1 MSEYRQMEQKIFV
14 WEIEGISKGIVFA
27 ESMAEARHKIAAG
40 LPEMYMN
47 EEEFKVCVYILED
60 WQRKDELKIFAE
72 EEDIYVI

>member
-1 MSEYRQMEQKIFV
+1 MSEYKQMEKKIFV

-47 EEEFKVCVYILED
+47 EEEFKVCV
-60 WQRKDELKIFAE
+60 
-72 EEDIYVI
+72 